1 VRQASVR
8 RSVRD
13 QGGYSLVEVM
23 ASILILSVA
32 IIPMVAMF
40 DVGLDSAV
48 SGSNYDRGRT
58 LAKKQMEVVQS
69 LSFSNVKNNV
79 PNAPCT
85 FDSSGLCEATN
96 LEVPTSDD
104 PNGLFDDFRYSI
116 SKQYVDLND
125 AQTEFEEVSEDEG
138 YIKVT
143 VQVGWGSEGFN
154 DTEYAISSVK
164 AR

>member
-1 VRQASVR
+1 LIRRIQDQA
-8 RSVRD
+8 
-13 QGGYSLVEVM
+13 GYSLVEVM
-23 ASILILSVA
+23 ASIIILSIA
-32 IIPMVAMF
+32 IIPMVGMF
-40 DVGLDSAV
+40 DMGLDSAV
-48 SGSNYDRGRT
+48 RSSNYDQGRT

-69 LSFSNVKNNV
+69 LSFSNVKNSV

-96 LEVPTSDD
+96 LEVPESDD
-104 PNGLFDDFRYSI
+104 PTGMFDNFRYTI

-125 AQTEFEEVSEDEG
+125 AQTEFEVVSEDEG

-143 VQVGWGSEGFN
+143 VEVGWGGEGF
-154 DTEYAISSVK
+154 DGTEYSISSVK